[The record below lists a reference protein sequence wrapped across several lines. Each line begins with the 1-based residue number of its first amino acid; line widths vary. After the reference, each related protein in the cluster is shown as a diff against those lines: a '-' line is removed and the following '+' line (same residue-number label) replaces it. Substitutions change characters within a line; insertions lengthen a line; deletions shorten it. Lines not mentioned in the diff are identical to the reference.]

1 MEKINC
7 WVLLGY
13 RTHVMRPG
21 IYWIKSKYFSNVI
34 RDNNKYTLN
43 GIIYEE
49 DYDNYDD
56 YNNPIYISYGAED
69 EHRLMMIIKN
79 GTDMNSSE
87 IYRTE
92 QNKIE
97 ENKNKIY
104 FNSINPDDLDI
115 C

>member
-13 RTHVMRPG
+13 RTHAVRPG
-21 IYWIKSKYFSNVI
+21 IYWIKSKYFLNVI
-34 RDNNKYTLN
+34 RDNNKYILDN
-43 GIIYEE
+43 IIYEE

-56 YNNPIYISYGAED
+56 YNNPIYISYDAED
-69 EHRLMMIIKN
+69 KHRLMMIIKN
-79 GTDMNSSE
+79 GTDINSSE
-87 IYRTE
+87 IYRME
-92 QNKIE
+92 QNEIE
-97 ENKNKIY
+97 ENKNKMY